1 MHQFKIT
8 EAEAGQRLDRFLT
21 KYLNNT
27 TRTNVFKLI
36 RKKLVRINGVRAKE
50 NQMLNVGDLLE
61 IKLHPNAVLEMIKEE
76 DEAQVSR
83 PLNVEIVYED
93 DEILVVNK
101 PSGLLTHPDKTE
113 YKKNIDNL
121 CTKLLAKFVD

>member
-113 YKKNIDNL
+113 YKKH
-121 CTKLLAKFVD
+121 